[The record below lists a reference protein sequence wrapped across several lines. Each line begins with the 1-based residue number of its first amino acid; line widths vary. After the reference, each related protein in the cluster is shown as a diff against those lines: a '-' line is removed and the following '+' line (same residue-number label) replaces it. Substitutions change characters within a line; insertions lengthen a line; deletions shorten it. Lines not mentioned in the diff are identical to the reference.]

1 MFITCKH
8 CKKMRKISTTFL
20 DERGGWW
27 GVSLEVVSVVESWVS
42 HVSQSVVSIDAIV
55 SYRAESGVQNVGAV
69 IAVDQSR
76 VRFTLLSKKK
86 NFFSFRK
93 MLSQTCHFEMR
104 AKYLLATSSKVFKNS
119 ALAAATSGVST
130 TGSGATP
137 S

>member
-1 MFITCKH
+1 
-8 CKKMRKISTTFL
+8 MRKISTTFL

-27 GVSLEVVSVVESWVS
+27 GVPLEVVSVVESWVS

-55 SYRAESGVQNVGAV
+55 SYRTESGVQNVGAV

-76 VRFTLLSKKK
+76 VRFTLLSARKKD
-86 NFFSFRK
+86 FYFSK
-93 MLSQTCHFEMR
+93 IPSKIYPFEMR
-104 AKYLLATSSKVFKNS
+104 ATYLLATSSKVFKNS